1 MSSDFLFFA
10 ANTAAVLGWLV
21 LGYAVL
27 RRDDWLRDQLA
38 GRWLPLAFAGFYSV
52 LIFFFYGRG
61 PGGFGSVGDVQALFT
76 SPWMALAGW
85 VHYLAFDLFIGALI
99 ARRVMAAG
107 LPRFVLLV
115 LLPATFLFGPVGL
128 LLSEITLLALR
139 PRALAAPEEWLQ

>member
-27 RRDDWLRDQLA
+27 RRNDWLRDQLA

-85 VHYLAFDLFIGALI
+85 VHYLAFDLFIGVLI

>member
-27 RRDDWLRDQLA
+27 RRNDWLRDQLA

-85 VHYLAFDLFIGALI
+85 VHYLAFALFIGALI

-107 LPRFVLLV
+107 LPRVVLLV
-115 LLPATFLFGPVGL
+115 LLPTTFLFGPLGL
-128 LLSEITLLALR
+128 LLSEFTLLAPR
-139 PRALAAPEEWLQ
+139 PRALAAPEE

>member
-27 RRDDWLRDQLA
+27 RRNDWLRDQLA

-107 LPRFVLLV
+107 LPRVVLLV
-115 LLPATFLFGPVGL
+115 LLPTTFLFGPLGL

>member
-1 MSSDFLFFA
+1 M
-10 ANTAAVLGWLV
+10 TRWP
-21 LGYAVL
+21 
-27 RRDDWLRDQLA
+27 
-38 GRWLPLAFAGFYSV
+38 GRWLPLALAGFYSV
-52 LIFFFYGRG
+52 LILLFFGGG
-61 PGGFGSVGDVQALFT
+61 PAGLARWATCRLLFT

>member
-1 MSSDFLFFA
+1 MSPDILFST

-27 RRDDWLRDQLA
+27 RRNDWLRDQLA

>member
-27 RRDDWLRDQLA
+27 RRNDWLRDQLA

-61 PGGFGSVGDVQALFT
+61 PAGLARSETYRRSSPHPGWRSQGGCTT
-76 SPWMALAGW
+76 SPSTCSSG
-85 VHYLAFDLFIGALI
+85 
-99 ARRVMAAG
+99 R
-107 LPRFVLLV
+107 
-115 LLPATFLFGPVGL
+115 
-128 LLSEITLLALR
+128 
-139 PRALAAPEEWLQ
+139 